1 MTRFFAQLLL
11 SVMIGISAAAGFNS
25 NVRGE
30 LKETMH
36 SAGVMV
42 QETVQTALE
51 SAGDLFAQTDV
62 KVDVAVD
69 AYAEGNANSSST
81 NTRLTGAGNL
91 NLLASPTL
99 NVDNSSSFDSQV
111 NADSETEDANLSLSE
126 KLKSTLGL
134 NFGFGN

>member
-42 QETVQTALE
+42 QETMQIALE
-51 SAGDLFAQTDV
+51 SAGDLFAQTNV
-62 KVDVAVD
+62 KVDAAVD
-69 AYAEGNANSSST
+69 TYAEGNANSSST
-81 NTRLTGAGNL
+81 NAQMTGAGDL

-99 NVDNSSSFDSQV
+99 NVDESSSSDSQV